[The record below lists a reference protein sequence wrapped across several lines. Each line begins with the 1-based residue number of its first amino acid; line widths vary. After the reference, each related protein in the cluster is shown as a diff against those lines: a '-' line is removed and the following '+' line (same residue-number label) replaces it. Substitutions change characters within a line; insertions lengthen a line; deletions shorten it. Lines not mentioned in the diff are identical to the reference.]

1 MQLDGSIES
10 VSGLVLEIDQQ
21 GVDWAAVVDETTAE
35 DINREEKAKPKEDE
49 TDKAEEADKGKS
61 IGDLSKTLEDS
72 AKDKKSIAKAALEKE
87 AAEKFASAAAGASDA
102 SEDIETPNNKLAA
115 TIGQALS

>member
-1 MQLDGSIES
+1 LD
-10 VSGLVLEIDQQ
+10 
-21 GVDWAAVVDETTAE
+21 
-35 DINREEKAKPKEDE
+35 
-49 TDKAEEADKGKS
+49 
-61 IGDLSKTLEDS
+61 DS
-72 AKDKKSIAKAALEKE
+72 AKDKKLIAKVALEKE